1 MTIGLDTIG
10 RHAVGEMLLQSG
22 APLIYPP
29 VSRLASGAYSPGA
42 QLVTLGVDLEWDNGD
57 PMTWDNDESIGWEA

>member
-29 VSRLASGAYSPGA
+29 VSRLASGAYSAGVK
-42 QLVTLGVDLEWDNGD
+42 LVVLGVDLEWDNCD
-57 PMTWDNDESIGWEA
+57 PIIWDDDSDMGWEA